1 MSVKLVTFTL
11 SLLSFPVV
19 LYLYLSTVHLSV
31 LSFTENSTPTQVL
44 FSLSRKTNSAQSIK
58 ALSAGPDCFTLPKSS
73 SAKILETLASSS
85 VVISSIVS
93 ILKHLLSSAVFAM
106 NHIKILSE
114 TICL

>member
-11 SLLSFPVV
+11 LLPSFPVV
-19 LYLYLSTVHLSV
+19 LYLYCSTVHLSV

-44 FSLSRKTNSAQSIK
+44 FSLSRKTNNAQSIK
-58 ALSAGPDCFTLPKSS
+58 ALSCGLNCFTLPKSS
-73 SAKILETLASSS
+73 SAKILETLVSSS

-93 ILKHLLSSAVFAM
+93 ILKHLLSSTVSAM
-106 NHIKILSE
+106 NQIKILSE